1 MTTIVTKNSET
12 AAFVPSAGALE
23 RGELAVNLPD
33 RKLYTKDQTDTVV
46 LISEPETGEA
56 NTSSSPGTGEELTMT
71 KSGVNLPFKVLK
83 EGTNVTLT
91 GDADSVTI
99 AAAAVGETLP
109 AGTTVSGTLRWNGSA
124 WVEETQCRIDAA
136 GNISPVGLVDGVDV
150 ALVRSD
156 LDQAQ
161 TDITTNA
168 GNISSNTTAIGTK
181 LDATATAVNSTEWGD
196 YKIKVDA
203 GSPSG
208 TDAGTI
214 YFVT

>member
-1 MTTIVTKNSET
+1 MTTLVTRNSET
-12 AAFVPSAGALE
+12 AAFVPSAGVLE

-33 RKLYTKDQTDTVV
+33 RKLYTKDHTDTVV

-56 NTSSSPGTGEELTMT
+56 NTSSSPGTGEALTMA
-71 KSGVNLPFKVLK
+71 KSGADLPFKVLK

-109 AGTTVSGTLRWNGSA
+109 TGTTVSGTLRWNGSA
-124 WVEETQCRIDAA
+124 WVEETQCRIDAS
-136 GNISPVGLVDGVDV
+136 GNIFPVGQVDGVDV
-150 ALVRSD
+150 AQTRSD

-161 TDITTNA
+161 FDIIANTNS
-168 GNISSNTTAIGTK
+168 IDSNTTAIGTK
-181 LDATATAVNSTEWGD
+181 LDATGTAVNSTEWGD
-196 YKIKVDA
+196 YKISVDA
-203 GSPSG
+203 GTPSG
-208 TDAGTI
+208 TDPGTI